1 MRFSKDKSMSIG
13 EPPIGVHPIFLI
25 FFSRVI
31 NSYEPVFVVFCIS
44 ELGEEVHR
52 NKIII

>member
-1 MRFSKDKSMSIG
+1 MSIG

-25 FFSRVI
+25 FFGGAI

-44 ELGEEVHR
+44 EPEEGVHR